1 MLLFVFLVAE
11 GQCLRSGSCPG
22 TRFLSVPSTLGQ
34 TATSWHS
41 DTEPFGRKGTNMA
54 HKTTKG
60 SFRSG
65 QTYRRFLQEIALLA
79 TAALVLQCCVGRVN
93 AEGRLLQ
100 KANTFTDKFVKA
112 FKGSY
117 CINLASGT
125 VHVGTNIQV
134 YDCHNGE
141 ENFFS
146 YTEAGEIRPKKAAS
160 MCLEVSPDAD
170 SKHNVYLA
178 TCNANSDNQK
188 WDFLSNGLVMSRQ
201 KFSDQPKGTCM
212 QVEKKGAASNVDG
225 GNCDS
230 TSIFQQFSV
239 DGFQPTA
246 SMPKADAA
254 PPASSPAPVK
264 APAPAPAPVPTKKA
278 APPPP
283 KPKAESNIDF
293 QQRLK
298 DREGFHK
305 LKTAN
310 GCFCKVSWEVGSS
323 LFEYP
328 DNCGDPDSL
337 RGYSWCLTEEKPAC
351 KGVDGHH
358 HWDRCTPI
366 AKKPV
371 AGTTKTAG
379 NCGK

>member
-1 MLLFVFLVAE
+1 M
-11 GQCLRSGSCPG
+11 
-22 TRFLSVPSTLGQ
+22 
-34 TATSWHS
+34 H
-41 DTEPFGRKGTNMA
+41 RKVV
-54 HKTTKG
+54 KG
-60 SFRSG
+60 SPRSR
-65 QTYRRFLQEIALLA
+65 QTHRRAMQEIALFA
-79 TAALVLQCCVGRVN
+79 MAALVLQCCMGRGNVAF

-100 KANTFTDKFVKA
+100 KANTFKDKFVKA

-146 YTEAGEIRPKKAAS
+146 YTEAGEFRPKKAS
-160 MCLEVSPDAD
+160 TMCLEVSPDAD

-178 TCNANSDNQK
+178 TCNANSMNQK

-230 TSIFQQFSV
+230 SSIFQQFSV

-246 SMPKADAA
+246 SMPKTDVAA
-254 PPASSPAPVK
+254 PASSPAP
-264 APAPAPAPVPTKKA
+264 APAPAPAPVPVKKA
-278 APPPP
+278 AAPPP

-310 GCFCKVSWEVGSS
+310 GCFCKTSWEAGSS

-328 DNCGDPDSL
+328 NNCGDPDSM
-337 RGYSWCLTEEKPAC
+337 RGYSWCLTEEEPKC

-366 AKKPV
+366 PKKPV
-371 AGTTKTAG
+371 AGTTKTAA